1 MNSTIY
7 FYEDFCGCTY
17 VLCCNKDGTYDLS
30 VRLPRGDLY
39 IVKSYSTWRGARI
52 AIGKI
57 SEGTAKPTGRKE
69 VI

>member
-1 MNSTIY
+1 MNGIKY

-17 VLCCNKDGTYDLS
+17 VLRSNKDGTHDLS

-39 IVKSYSTWRGARI
+39 RVKSYSTWRGARI

-57 SEGTAKPTGRKE
+57 SEGTARPTGRKE
-69 VI
+69 Y